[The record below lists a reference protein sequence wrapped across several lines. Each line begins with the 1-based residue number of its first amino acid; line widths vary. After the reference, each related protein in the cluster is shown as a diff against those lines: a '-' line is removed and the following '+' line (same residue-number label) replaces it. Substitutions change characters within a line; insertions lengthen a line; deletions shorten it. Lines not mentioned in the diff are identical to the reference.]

1 MVTEDGSALIELMI
15 DPDQQHV
22 PKAINKR
29 DENGKT
35 VQSSFEDMYPFLS
48 QDEVNENL
56 I

>member
-1 MVTEDGSALIELMI
+1 MI

-29 DENGKT
+29 SENGKT
-35 VQSSFEDMYPFLS
+35 IPSSIEDMYPFLS
-48 QDEVNENL
+48 KDEVEKNL

>member
-1 MVTEDGSALIELMI
+1 MI

-35 VQSSFEDMYPFLS
+35 VPSKFEDMYPFLS
-48 QDEVNENL
+48 EEEVDENL